1 MSLQNSVT
9 VVFSNCQLNH
19 NCSLLM
25 IGVNKVAVVKNSEQ
39 SCKIFDAHSK
49 DLNGMPHSFGKCALL
64 TIEGIENIYFQIS
77 FLQVGV
83 VSFEIKGAFIRD
95 NELGLQNVQESPKI
109 ENLPLRNKRNQ
120 TQYMKRKKKS

>member
-49 DLNGMPHSFGKCALL
+49 DLNGMPHSCRKCALL
-64 TIEGIENIYFQIS
+64 TIEGIENIYLQIS

-83 VSFEIKGAFIRD
+83 VPLSEIMNLVCKMFRRVQKLKICLLEIKETKHNI
-95 NELGLQNVQESPKI
+95 
-109 ENLPLRNKRNQ
+109 
-120 TQYMKRKKKS
+120 